1 MTPANSPNVRLPYDL
16 AMANRALPLVRR
28 IVDDLVRCFAE
39 WQDAVTR
46 FEYATARSTAD
57 APDPDAER
65 LQREAEAIAEEIEA
79 FSSELDEL
87 GVECR
92 GFDTGLVD
100 FPGELDGRPV
110 YFCWL
115 RGEPAVAHWH
125 ELDGGFEGRRPCQ
138 PSVAKSAVQPLD
150 ATTAEQ
156 E

>member
-1 MTPANSPNVRLPYDL
+1 MTQPNNSNVRLPYDL

-28 IVDDLVRCFAE
+28 IVDDLVKRYAE
-39 WQDAVTR
+39 WQDAVSR

-65 LQREAEAIAEEIEA
+65 LQREAEAIAEEIEV
-79 FSSELDEL
+79 FIHELDEL

-92 GFDTGLVD
+92 AFDSGLVD

-110 YFCWL
+110 YFCWMP
-115 RGEPAVAHWH
+115 GEPTVAYWH
-125 ELDGGFEGRRPCQ
+125 ELDAGFEGRQPCQ

-150 ATTAEQ
+150 ATAAEQ